1 MKPEKGQTVYN
12 LIHSQ
17 QMVQFMWR
25 YSLHMQSTQ
34 IPFAIAFDED
44 LDFKILARAVNT
56 EIERND
62 CMRLRVFRDGFKI
75 RQFFLDEYKLEKILI
90 KDFRSKDEQTDF
102 FDKDAEKKLDIFSG
116 ETFRI
121 IFFRDFEGKCG
132 VYLKVSHMI
141 MDFVAVFLFFKDLM
155 AVYDSMK
162 NGTALPKPLAK
173 YEDIIKKELADEGLE
188 LRIQKDIDA
197 LSERVML
204 DRRPSY
210 NGITGQSLLER
221 QRRLLM
227 NKKLDT
233 PHAYLPVK
241 DRTHLVK
248 CRLSDEDSIKISD
261 FIKENNLSAECV
273 IQLAFRIYLSKIN
286 GHTNDSLFWVLCPK
300 RKTVKEKR
308 CGGTL
313 ASPLPWREI
322 LNDSDS
328 FIDASRQLRET
339 QSFLFRH
346 SEVPFTAVRQMERDK
361 FGYALMQSANDMMFS
376 YLPTSGENS
385 FGDRNYEFTAY
396 NFGHYVMPV
405 YALAMQDPCSGRY
418 SFSYIHRLW
427 VTEDEDVCRFHDGVV
442 RTLVE
447 GVTRPEKTIAEIMEV
462 I

>member
-1 MKPEKGQTVYN
+1 MKPVKGQKVYN

-44 LDFKILARAVNT
+44 LDFNILARAVNI

-75 RQFFLDEYKLEKILI
+75 KQFFLDEYKLEKILL
-90 KDFRSKDEQTDF
+90 KNFHSKDEQTAF
-102 FDKDAEKKLDIFSG
+102 FDKDAEKKLDIFHG
-116 ETFRI
+116 ETIRI
-121 IFFRDFEGKCG
+121 IFFRDPYGKCG
-132 VYLKVSHMI
+132 VYLKASHMI

-155 AVYDSMK
+155 AVYDSIK
-162 NGTALPKPLAK
+162 NGTDMPKPLAK
-173 YEDIIKKELADEGLE
+173 YEDIIKKELSDEGLE
-188 LRIQKDIDA
+188 ARIQKDIEA
-197 LSERVML
+197 ISEKVVL
-204 DRRPSY
+204 DRKPAY
-210 NGITGQSLLER
+210 NGITGQTLLEK
-221 QRRLLM
+221 QRKLLM
-227 NKKLDT
+227 NKNLDT
-233 PHAYLPVK
+233 PHSYLPVR

-248 CRLSDEDSIKISD
+248 CRLNDADSKKISD

-322 LNDSDS
+322 LDDNKS
-328 FIDASRQLRET
+328 FLNLSKQLRET
-339 QSFLFRH
+339 QAFLFRH
-346 SEVPFTAVRQMERDK
+346 SEVPFTVVRQMERDE

-385 FGDRNYEFTAY
+385 FGGRDYEFTAY

-405 YALAMQDPCSGRY
+405 YALTMQDPCSGRY

-427 VTEDEDVCRFHDGVV
+427 ITKDEDIYRFHDGVV
-442 RTLVE
+442 RTLLE
-447 GVTRPEKTIAEIMEV
+447 GVVNPEKTIAEIMEV

>member
-1 MKPEKGQTVYN
+1 MKPAKGQTVYK

-34 IPFAIAFDED
+34 IPFAIAFDEQ
-44 LDFKILARAVNT
+44 LDFNVLARAVNV

-75 RQFFLDEYKLEKILI
+75 RQFFLEEYRLDKILL
-90 KDFRSKDEQTDF
+90 KEFNSKQEQTEF
-102 FDKDAEKKLDIFSG
+102 FDKDAEKKLNIFNG
-116 ETFRI
+116 ETFCI
-121 IFFRDFEGKCG
+121 IFFRDSEGKCG
-132 VYLKVSHMI
+132 VYLKASHMI

-162 NGTALPKPLAK
+162 NETPLPKPLAK
-173 YEDIIKKELADEGLE
+173 YEDIIKKELADEDLE
-188 LRIQKDIDA
+188 ARI
-197 LSERVML
+197 ERDLEAISQRVVL

-210 NGITGQSLLER
+210 NGITGQTLLKR
-221 QRRLLM
+221 QQKLLM

-248 CRLSDEDSIKISD
+248 CRLSDEDSRKISE

-273 IQLAFRIYLSKIN
+273 IQLGFRIYLSKIN

-322 LNDSDS
+322 LNDDES
-328 FIDASRQLRET
+328 FIDAARRLRET
-339 QSFLFRH
+339 QAFLFRH
-346 SEVPFTAVRQMERDK
+346 CEVPFTAVRQMERDK

-376 YLPTSGENS
+376 YLPSSGENS
-385 FGDRNYEFTAY
+385 FGGRNYEFTAY
-396 NFGHYVMPV
+396 NFGHYVMPA
-405 YALAMQDPCSGRY
+405 YALTMQDTCSGRY

-427 VTEDEDVCRFHDGVV
+427 VTDDEDIYRFHDGVV
-442 RTLVE
+442 RALVE
-447 GVTRPEKTIAEIMEV
+447 GVSDCEKTIAEIMEV

>member
-1 MKPEKGQTVYN
+1 MKPAKDKPVYS

-25 YSLHMQSTQ
+25 YSVHMQSTQ
-34 IPFAIAFDED
+34 IPFSISFDEE
-44 LDFKILARAVNT
+44 LDFNVLARAVNV

-62 CMRLRVFRDGFKI
+62 CMRLRIFRDGFRI
-75 RQFFLDEYKLEKILI
+75 RQFFLDKFELKRII
-90 KDFRSKDEQTDF
+90 FREFSSKQEQTEY
-102 FDKDAEKKLDIFSG
+102 FDNDASRRLDVFGG

-121 IFFRDFEGKCG
+121 IFFRDCEKKCG
-132 VYLKVSHMI
+132 VYIKASHMI

-162 NGTALPKPLAK
+162 NGTDLPKPLAK

-188 LRIQKDIDA
+188 ARIKKNVQAIREK
-197 LSERVML
+197 VVL

-210 NGITGQSLLER
+210 NGITGQTLLER
-221 QRRLLM
+221 QRRFIM

-233 PHAYLPVK
+233 PHAYLPFK
-241 DRTHLVK
+241 DSTHLVK
-248 CRLSDEDSIKISD
+248 CRLSAEESNKISD
-261 FIKENNLSAECV
+261 FIKQRNLSAECV

-286 GHTNDSLFWVLCPK
+286 GHTNDSLFWVLCPG

-322 LNDSDS
+322 LNDGDS
-328 FIDASRQLRET
+328 FLESAKQLLET
-339 QSFLFRH
+339 QAFLFRH
-346 SEVPFTAVRQMERDK
+346 SEIPFTVVRQMERDE

-376 YLPTSGENS
+376 YLPSSGKDS

-405 YALAMQDPCSGRY
+405 YAITMQDSCSGRY

-427 VTEDEDVCRFHDGVV
+427 VTDDEDIYRFHKGVV

-447 GVTRPEKTIAEIMEV
+447 GVTNPEKTIAEIMEV